1 MAVWA
6 LIASP
11 SGFIHNFL
19 LSKQPLHMAS
29 ASMVYEGVCDDVI
42 AARFSN
48 DQSQTSP
55 VDLNGWESQSWQF
68 ELLPK
73 LNLLGGVSLFGR
85 ASSVFASV
93 VFDSLLSVQLSTDLK
108 SRCFMVVKTQSKGHG
123 VTGLHVG
130 SNNVRRYFPKGTKN
144 IELQLG
150 HSMRTEARF
159 LARSTRNLRSQAMC
173 LARIEEHARHSQS
186 DDAAGD
192 DPGWGQLVPVA
203 AGFGGAT
210 GAEQNAACFGGL
222 GPIAYSPRKRRQAG
236 FGAVLVFG
244 GENVAMVDV
253 FFEKS
258 IV

>member
-1 MAVWA
+1 
-6 LIASP
+6 
-11 SGFIHNFL
+11 
-19 LSKQPLHMAS
+19 
-29 ASMVYEGVCDDVI
+29 
-42 AARFSN
+42 
-48 DQSQTSP
+48 
-55 VDLNGWESQSWQF
+55 
-68 ELLPK
+68 
-73 LNLLGGVSLFGR
+73 
-85 ASSVFASV
+85 
-93 VFDSLLSVQLSTDLK
+93 LK

-150 HSMRTEARF
+150 HLRIQCGLKPDFWQGQPEIYDPRLCAWLESKNMHGTANRT
-159 LARSTRNLRSQAMC
+159 M
-173 LARIEEHARHSQS
+173 
-186 DDAAGD
+186 AAGD

-244 GENVAMVDV
+244 GENVARVDV